1 MAKKSV
7 FQMHQSA
14 KASLLLKT
22 TPLFYGDRAGC
33 VIRFRGRRYLHA
45 DILLDGNNNLFKPI
59 RKEVVSYFNKNK
71 IPFWKVGGEVGAK
84 KPTGHVLSSQI
95 ACINH
100 LFFMRQRQD
109 IVTMVLKNIDSA
121 VKIALP
127 LDNDTELGFVS
138 FEVVGRKN
146 YLNEKHHTR
155 GANATSIDAAMLAE
169 MQDGTRKLF
178 IIEWKYTEHYN
189 GQARFQDDN
198 VLRRKETYLP
208 SLQKEDCPIRMP
220 KPIKDTLIEGFF
232 YEPFYQLMRQTLL
245 AHEMVKAQDFGA
257 TEYQHI
263 YVIPTANMELIK
275 NTPDKMVVGSTLE
288 NVWAPLLKSKEKYK
302 VIDPQEFLAP
312 ANEFSDVNS
321 NIEYLEQRYW
331 QPSREFFDEKMKKI
345 IKKCMTSRSGLV
357 DVLVMQ
363 PFLSYEEIIRQWEK
377 LQREPPLSP
386 MCRKSTYF

>member
-7 FQMHQSA
+7 FQAHQSA
-14 KASLLLKT
+14 MVTQLIRHTS
-22 TPLFYGDRAGC
+22 LFYGDKAGF
-33 VIRFRGRRYLHA
+33 VLKYSGKKYPQM
-45 DILLDGNNNLFKPI
+45 DILLDGNNNLFKSI
-59 RKEVVSYFNKNK
+59 RKEVLDYFSKNK
-71 IPFWKVGGEVGAK
+71 IPFWKVGGEVGAL

-109 IVTMVLKNIDSA
+109 IATMVLKNLDGA

-127 LDNDTELGFVS
+127 LNNDMEHGFVS
-138 FEVVGRKN
+138 FEVIGREN
-146 YLNEKHHTR
+146 YLNERHHMR
-155 GANATSIDAAMLAE
+155 GANSTSIDAAMLAE

-189 GQARFQDDN
+189 GQSKFQDDD
-198 VLRRKETYLP
+198 VPRRKETYLP

-220 KPIKDTLIEGFF
+220 KLIKDILVEGFF

-245 AHEMVKAQDFGA
+245 AHEMDKAQDFGA

-263 YVIPTANMELIK
+263 YVIPTANMELIR
-275 NTPDKMVVGSTLE
+275 NTPGKIVVGSTLE
-288 NVWAPLLKSKEKYK
+288 NTWANLLKAKEKYK
-302 VIDPQEFLAP
+302 VVDPQDFLAP
-312 ANEFSDVNS
+312 ANKFSDVS
-321 NIEYLEQRYW
+321 NIIEYLEQRYW
-331 QPSREFFDEKMKKI
+331 QPSREFLDEKMKKI
-345 IKKCMTSRSGLV
+345 IKKCMTSRFGLV

-363 PFLSYEEIIRQWEK
+363 PFLSYEEIIKQWEK